1 MMIFLINL
9 VKGYDVIK
17 RIYYFRQRMI
27 REDGRIRQDRYFL
40 NYRIMNCEQESVC
53 IKQTIEMFLIN
64 D

>member
-1 MMIFLINL
+1 MIFLINL

-40 NYRIMNCEQESVC
+40 NYRIMNCEESVC